1 MLKQVTFS
9 LAALLCF
16 ASQGF
21 ARHPFVNDP
30 ISDAPSVLIHTQAD
44 AAVQSPAV
52 DANADAAAVQGQVSG
67 EINAEGAPAVDASSG
82 VVVESAPMNQPT
94 RVYRYARPSRRSNGL
109 LGELIE
115 LERKKNAWIR
125 RNVFGR

>member
-1 MLKQVTFS
+1 MLKQVTLS

-44 AAVQSPAV
+44 AAVQTPAV
-52 DANADAAAVQGQVSG
+52 EADADVAVQGQVSG
-67 EINAEGAPAVDASSG
+67 EINAEGAPAVDASSS
-82 VVVESAPMNQPT
+82 VVVESAPVSQPT
-94 RVYRYARPSRRSNGL
+94 RVYRYSRPSRRSNGL
-109 LGELIE
+109 FGELME